1 MQTDILI
8 FGGQSNMQ
16 GQSEALVPTENNGRM
31 LEYKYLTDSFVP
43 LQDPVGENVRYD
55 GGCGNPVIKGCDLR
69 KWLEDHVAGAAC
81 YGNTNLV
88 PSFCHTYSE
97 MTGNRAIAAH
107 IAKGSTVI
115 AQWLPGTDGYA
126 ILKNKASAAIT
137 KARADFGA
145 GRIFFIWLQ
154 GESDAIAGNS
164 KEYYK
169 EKMTILSEALQA
181 DVGIEKFG
189 IIRVGCFTNDQR
201 DLEIIAA
208 QDEICRENADFL
220 MLTDIATQLNTQPQY
235 MNPEV
240 KGHYS
245 AAGLKKL
252 GAEAATALAR
262 YVMK

>member
-1 MQTDILI
+1 MQTDVLI

-16 GQSEALVPTENNGRM
+16 GQSEALIPTEKNGRM
-31 LEYKYLTDSFVP
+31 LEYKCLTDSFVP
-43 LQDPVGENVRYD
+43 LQDPVGENIRYD
-55 GGCGNPVIKGCDLR
+55 GGCGNPVVKGGDSK
-69 KWLEDHVAGAAC
+69 KWLAEHVTGAAC

-88 PSFCHTYSE
+88 PSFCRTYSE
-97 MTGNRAIAAH
+97 MTGNRAVAVH

-126 ILKNKASAAIT
+126 ILKNKASAAIAKT
-137 KARADFGA
+137 RAEYDID
-145 GRIFFIWLQ
+145 RLFFIWLQ
-154 GESDAIAGNS
+154 GESDAIEGNS

-169 EKMTILSEALQA
+169 EKLTILSDALKA

-189 IIRVGCFTNDQR
+189 IIRVGRFTNDQR
-201 DLEIIAA
+201 ELEIIAA
-208 QDEICRENADFL
+208 QDEVCRENADFL
-220 MLTDIATQLNTQPQY
+220 MLTDIATQLNAQPLY

-245 AAGLKKL
+245 AEGLMKL

>member
-16 GQSEALVPTENNGRM
+16 GQSEALIPTGNNGSM
-31 LEYKYLTDSFVP
+31 LEYKYLTDTFVP
-43 LQDPVGENVRYD
+43 LQDPVGENIRYD
-55 GGCGNPVIKGCDLR
+55 GGCGNPVVKGGDLK
-69 KWLEDHVAGAAC
+69 KWLAEHVVGAAC

-88 PSFCHTYSE
+88 PSFCRTYSD
-97 MTGNRAIAAH
+97 MTGNRAVAVH

-115 AQWLPGTDGYA
+115 EQWLPGTDGYA
-126 ILKNKASAAIT
+126 ILKDKASAAIT
-137 KARADFGA
+137 KARADFGV
-145 GRIFFIWLQ
+145 GRVFFIWLQ

-169 EKMTILSEALQA
+169 EKLTILSDALKA

-189 IIRVGCFTNDQR
+189 IIRVGRFTNDQR

-208 QDEICRENADFL
+208 QNEICQENADIL

-245 AAGLKKL
+245 AEGLKKL

>member
-16 GQSEALVPTENNGRM
+16 GQSEALIPTENNGRM
-31 LEYKYLTDSFVP
+31 LEYKYLTDTFVP
-43 LQDPVGENVRYD
+43 LQDPVGENIRYD
-55 GGCGNPVIKGCDLR
+55 RGWGDAVTKGGDAKV
-69 KWLEDHVAGAAC
+69 WLAEHVTGAAC

-88 PSFCHTYSE
+88 PSFCRVYSE
-97 MTGNRAIAAH
+97 TTGNRVIAAH

-126 ILKNKASAAIT
+126 IIKDKAGASIA
-137 KARADFGA
+137 KSQEVFGS
-145 GRIFFIWLQ
+145 GRIFFVWLQ

-164 KEYYK
+164 KDCYK
-169 EKMTILSEALQA
+169 EMLTVLGDALKQ
-181 DVGIEKFG
+181 DVGIEKIG
-189 IIRVGCFTNDQR
+189 IIRVGRFTKDDR
-201 DLEIIAA
+201 DLEIINA

-220 MLTDIATQLNTQPQY
+220 MLTDIATQLNVCPRY

-245 AAGLKKL
+245 AEGLMKL
-252 GAEAATALAR
+252 GAEAGQALAQ
-262 YVMK
+262 YAMK